1 MSPPNPENSAPPSPV
16 PSKKLPDKAKAKPQY
31 YRYALLAILGLM
43 VVVFLAIS
51 FAGIGKLSKKS
62 QELVDVKLK
71 TKTLDSQLTALEAAK
86 KQIAKYGYFND
97 VAKTVIPNDKDQAQA
112 VLDITQQ
119 ANKSGISIASINFP
133 TSTLGGRT
141 TSASATSS
149 TSSLNAIS
157 QAIPVTG
164 IKGLYSLQLTVVPL
178 TGPNVTLD
186 KRVTYPKFLNFLK
199 RIEHDR
205 RTAQITQIS
214 IQPMSDKSGPT
225 GEISFSLIIN
235 IFIRPT
241 K

>member
-1 MSPPNPENSAPPSPV
+1 MSPTNPETPAPQAPV
-16 PSKKLPDKAKAKPQY
+16 PSKIPDKAKSKPQS
-31 YRYALLAILGLM
+31 YRYALMAILGLM
-43 VVVFLAIS
+43 VVAFLAIS
-51 FAGIGKLSKKS
+51 FAGVGKLSKKS
-62 QELVDVKLK
+62 KELVDVKLK

-97 VAKTVIPNDKDQAQA
+97 VAKTVIPNDKDQAKA

-119 ANKSGISIASINFP
+119 ANKSGISIASITFP

-141 TSASATSS
+141 TSTSATSGS
-149 TSSLNAIS
+149 SSLNAIS

-178 TGPNVTLD
+178 TGPNVTTD
-186 KRVTYPKFLNFLK
+186 NKVTYPKFLDFLK

-225 GEISFSLIIN
+225 GEISFSLVIN

-241 K
+241 